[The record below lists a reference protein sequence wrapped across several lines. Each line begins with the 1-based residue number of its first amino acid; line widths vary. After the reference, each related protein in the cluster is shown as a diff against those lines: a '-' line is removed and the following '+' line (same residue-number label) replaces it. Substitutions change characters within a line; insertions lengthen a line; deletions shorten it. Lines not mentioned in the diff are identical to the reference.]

1 MLLAPF
7 SPPRVPCLVPT
18 PRRKKRANK
27 GRWTKEE
34 HANFVRGYNQYGKDW
49 IFIHEFFVTTRTETQ
64 IRTHA
69 QKYLKK
75 VEGGAEFPQEVLVQS
90 YKWF

>member
-1 MLLAPF
+1 MSDP
-7 SPPRVPCLVPT
+7 V
-18 PRRKKRANK
+18 PRRKARANK

-34 HANFVRGYNQYGKDW
+34 HEEFVRGYNQYGKDW
-49 IFIHEFFVTTRTETQ
+49 IFIQQFFVPTRTETQ

-75 VEGGAEFPQEVLVQS
+75 TEEGVEFPREVPEQS
-90 YKWF
+90 